1 MTIPQP
7 AKQLTLWLALALAG
21 CGGGG
26 GSNVTAPVDARL
38 AALGEQ
44 LFNDQGLSA
53 DGSKSCQSCHTGS
66 ATAFSDAPKR
76 LSDGVTPSGASTPN
90 QTTRNSPVLA
100 YAAFI
105 PALKLIDGG
114 WIGGLFHDGRA
125 DSLEK
130 QIHDPLVGPNEMGN
144 GTIANVITRL
154 RASTTQVDGKTSA
167 QAFVAYFGN
176 GSLPDPATA
185 SSADIQAAFDRLG
198 QAIATFERLPGI
210 SPFTS
215 KFDYYLADKAR
226 LSAQEQRG
234 YALFLRGDKGNCAA
248 CHPVSRSN
256 AAGQPLFTDFSY
268 DNLGVPTQAG
278 DAADPGLYQTVLNR
292 GTDDP
297 ALKGKFRVPTLRN
310 LGKSAPY
317 MHNGAFTT
325 LEQVVNFYNSR
336 DSQTLATDYPDTVN
350 KTELGNLGLTPDD
363 VLDIVAFLKTLD
375 DGYTP
380 LSETSP

>member
-7 AKQLTLWLALALAG
+7 AKRLTLWLALTLAG
-21 CGGGG
+21 CGGSSD
-26 GSNVTAPVDARL
+26 GSGNVTPTVDARL
-38 AALGEQ
+38 ASLGEQ
-44 LFNDQGLSA
+44 LFNDPELSA
-53 DGSKSCQSCHTGS
+53 DGTKSCQSCHTSS
-66 ATAFSDAPKR
+66 ATAFSDAPNR
-76 LSDGVTPSGASTPN
+76 LSAGVTPSGASTPN
-90 QTTRNSPVLA
+90 LTTRNSPALA
-100 YAAFI
+100 YATFI
-105 PALKLIDGG
+105 PALKLIDGD

-125 DSLEK
+125 DSLAQ
-130 QIHDPLVGPNEMGN
+130 QIHDPLVGAREMGN
-144 GTIANVITRL
+144 GTLANVIARL
-154 RASTTQVDGKTSA
+154 RSSATQVDGKTSA

-185 SSADIQAAFDRLG
+185 SATDIQAAFDRVGL
-198 QAIATFERLPGI
+198 AMAAFERLPSI

-215 KFDYYLADKAR
+215 KFDYYLANKAS

-234 YALFLRGDKGNCAA
+234 YALFLRSDKGNCAA

-278 DAADPGLYQTVLNR
+278 DAVDPGLYQTVLNR

-325 LEQVVNFYNSR
+325 LEQVVNFYNGR
-336 DSQTLATDYPDTVN
+336 DSKSLATDYPGTVN
-350 KTELGNLGLTPDD
+350 KTELGNLGLTPDE

-380 LSETSP
+380 

>member
-1 MTIPQP
+1 MTISQP
-7 AKQLTLWLALALAG
+7 AKRLTLWLALALAG

-26 GSNVTAPVDARL
+26 GGGNSAAPADARL

-44 LFNDQGLSA
+44 LFNDPGLSA
-53 DGSKSCQSCHTGS
+53 DGTKSCQSCHTGS
-66 ATAFSDAPKR
+66 ATAFSDAPNR
-76 LSDGVTPSGASTPN
+76 LSAGITPSGASMPN
-90 QTTRNSPVLA
+90 QTTRNSPALA

-125 DSLEK
+125 DSLEQ
-130 QIHDPLVGPNEMGN
+130 QIHDPLVGEREMGN
-144 GTIANVITRL
+144 GTIANVIARL
-154 RASTTQVDGKTSA
+154 RSSATQVDGKTSA

-176 GSLPDPATA
+176 ASLPDPATA
-185 SSADIQAAFDRLG
+185 PATDIQAAFERVG
-198 QAIATFERLPGI
+198 QAIAAFERLPGI

-215 KFDYYLADKAR
+215 KFDYYLANKAR

-234 YALFLRGDKGNCAA
+234 LALFQRSDKGNCAA

-268 DNLGVPTQAG
+268 DNLGVPSQAG

-292 GTDDP
+292 GIDDP
-297 ALKGKFRVPTLRN
+297 SLKGKFRVPTLRN
-310 LGKSAPY
+310 LGKTAPY
-317 MHNGAFTT
+317 MHNGAFTS
-325 LEQVVNFYNSR
+325 LEEVVSFYNSR
-336 DSQTLATDYPDTVN
+336 DSQGLATDFPDTVN

-380 LSETSP
+380 